1 MSNRGLQLA
10 NILKEVMQ
18 QQAPAG
24 QAERQ
29 WTIEDKREA
38 LAMISK
44 LNEYAQQL
52 RRQHNLMELA
62 ETLNKVTE
70 AADSFITGDAS
81 DGFDEITRKRNV
93 TELRKYSAEFNK
105 LAREATTI
113 EQRMEALFED
123 CGTILNR
130 YFDIK

>member
-1 MSNRGLQLA
+1 MINRGLQLTS
-10 NILKEVMQ
+10 ILKEVMQ
-18 QQAPAG
+18 QQTSAG
-24 QAERQ
+24 QPEKQ
-29 WTIEDKREA
+29 WTVEDKRAA

-52 RRQHNLMELA
+52 RRQHNLMELG
-62 ETLNKVTE
+62 ETLNKVTD
-70 AADSFITGDAS
+70 AADAFIAGDAS
-81 DGFDEITRKRNV
+81 DSFDEVTRKRNIA
-93 TELRKYSAEFNK
+93 ELRKYSVEFNK